1 MRAVSILLFS
11 GLSLASIAACAPISG
26 EADTKAAFAASCPA
40 MEGYPD
46 CHSGEDSAEIVRIA
60 PAHAS

>member
-26 EADTKAAFAASCPA
+26 EAETKAALAASCPV

-60 PAHAS
+60 PAHSS